1 MRIRQSAWPE
11 SQNQTWSRKCL
22 SWILPEGCSPGS
34 SQRRHVPTSA
44 RFSFSVTKRTD
55 QRQLGE
61 KGVCFLFHF
70 RITIHH
76 WEEPGKEFPAR
87 SWRQAAFSVMKELNH
102 SGESPAEPWRL
113 THWLGLSFFYTAQY
127 PLLEDWILLHK
138 LTISII
144 PHMRS

>member
-22 SWILPEGCSPGS
+22 SWILPGGCCPGS
-34 SQRRHVPTSA
+34 SQRRRVPTSA
-44 RFSFSVTKRTD
+44 RFSFSVTKRSD
-55 QRQLGE
+55 QRQPGE
-61 KGVCFLFHF
+61 KGVYFLFYF

-76 WEEPGKEFPAR
+76 WEEPGMSSKKLKTGSLLSDEGAYSR
-87 SWRQAAFSVMKELNH
+87 
-102 SGESPAEPWRL
+102 ESPAEPWRL

-127 PLLEDWILLHK
+127 PLPEDWILLHK

-144 PHMRS
+144 PHMRP